1 MGPNLQNQPLIPN
14 LAAPSS
20 LPINTN
26 ELMTMTAKP
35 FNINMT
41 AAPGTTTLFSSPASL
56 LQLGGNSNILD
67 EAMLHNMASP
77 HMSATALLQKAAQMG
92 ATVSS
97 NNNSGMAPPS
107 QSYGIMNQHVH
118 INGQHDINLSSQYDF
133 NGMVS
138 SGGTAAGSVVG
149 MSGLEM
155 FNAILDQ
162 SKALSRIIAQNSTTA
177 RSSNSLHGECDPITS
192 GGGGGSNNVHVNG
205 GNEDVMTLDLL
216 GIGGGGGGA
225 HGGFYGGG
233 DQGRSERD
241 HEDMWRNWSNK
252 NTGFES
258 FSATGSI

>member
-1 MGPNLQNQPLIPN
+1 
-14 LAAPSS
+14 
-20 LPINTN
+20 
-26 ELMTMTAKP
+26 
-35 FNINMT
+35 
-41 AAPGTTTLFSSPASL
+41 
-56 LQLGGNSNILD
+56 
-67 EAMLHNMASP
+67 MASP

-118 INGQHDINLSSQYDF
+118 INGQHDINLSSQYDY

-192 GGGGGSNNVHVNG
+192 GGGGGTGSNNVHVNG

-216 GIGGGGGGA
+216 GIGGGGGVA